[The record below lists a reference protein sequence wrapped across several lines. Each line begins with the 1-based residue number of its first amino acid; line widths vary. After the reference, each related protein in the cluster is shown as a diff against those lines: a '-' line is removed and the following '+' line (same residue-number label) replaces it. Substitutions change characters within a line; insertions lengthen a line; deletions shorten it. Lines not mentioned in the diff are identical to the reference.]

1 MPGGYL
7 PCAYHGIVYMIAE
20 YVVAR
25 EQNEIGVQNI
35 AGSVYHPD
43 KAFANEREILRVAYL
58 HYCELAVPVEFQ
70 HSFSSF
76 KMRRRS
82 LYGSAFAFII
92 RFRRSRL
99 IRVYLSKFR
108 AFLQQNRCRYP
119 TFP

>member
-35 AGSVYHPD
+35 AGSVYHLN
-43 KAFANEREILRVAYL
+43 KAFANEREILRVTYL
-58 HYCELAVPVEFQ
+58 HYCELAVTVEFQ
-70 HSFSSF
+70 HSFTSF

-92 RFRRSRL
+92 RFRRFRL
-99 IRVYLSKFR
+99 IRIYQSKFR
-108 AFLQQNRCRYP
+108 VFLQRNCCR
-119 TFP
+119 FPEFL

>member
-35 AGSVYHPD
+35 AGSVYHLN

-58 HYCELAVPVEFQ
+58 HYCELAVTVEFQ
-70 HSFSSF
+70 HSFTSF

-82 LYGSAFAFII
+82 LYGSAFALFIQ
-92 RFRRSRL
+92 FRRFRL

-108 AFLQQNRCRYP
+108 MFLQQNRCRFQAYL
-119 TFP
+119 